1 MNCDILCKNLRKMSL
16 GESDMYWHCSWHL
29 VTLVTTCGDQRETQ
43 RATPWWSTSSLPMS
57 CEVSERGENW
67 VIVIIISWDNA
78 RSERVWQCSVIMS
91 SVHFI
96 NKCQPLPAHI
106 PSYHHVTVSLTPE
119 NKELII
125 IIWGQSLNIIR
136 ECSANNNIAGVRE
149 ETRWHSTFQ
158 HNRQTISEIRRRLRC
173 ELRDIPD
180 TLGSKY

>member
-1 MNCDILCKNLRKMSL
+1 MRVTCIDIAR
-16 GESDMYWHCSWHL
+16 DISWHWWPL
-29 VTLVTTCGDQRETQ
+29 AVTRE
-43 RATPWWSTSSLPMS
+43 RHREPLPDGALPPVMS

-78 RSERVWQCSVIMS
+78 RSERVWQWSVIMS

-136 ECSANNNIAGVRE
+136 ECSANNNIASVRE

-158 HNRQTISEIRRRLRC
+158 HNRRAKFS
-173 ELRDIPD
+173 DY
-180 TLGSKY
+180 K